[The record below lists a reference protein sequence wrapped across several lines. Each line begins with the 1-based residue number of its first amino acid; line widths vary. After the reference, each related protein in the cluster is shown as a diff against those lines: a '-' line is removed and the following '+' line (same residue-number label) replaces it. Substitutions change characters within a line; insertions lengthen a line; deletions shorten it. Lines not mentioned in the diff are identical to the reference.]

1 MKVNEFI
8 EQMNKMEKEKVADFL
23 HKRLIT
29 EYVNFENKIDL
40 CQSII
45 KNTSYSKISEEGCV
59 WKKQNAMEFLFF
71 NIKLISVYT
80 DVEIEDGNVM
90 ENYNALN
97 KLDYI
102 ATLLY
107 TIPQREFEEF
117 NDIMSMCKEDQ
128 ASNERNLTSA
138 IIDLLALVGGI
149 GQTAINNTVDEDST
163 ENVIPIKMK
172 TE

>member
-45 KNTSYSKISEEGCV
+45 KNTSYSKISEEGSV

-128 ASNERNLTSA
+128 VSNERNLTSA
-138 IIDLLALVGGI
+138 VIDLLALFGV
-149 GQTAINNTVDEDST
+149 TNNKEIDNIE
-163 ENVIPIKMK
+163 IPEK